1 MHFLNGF
8 TGIVFTDNTPEWKRI
23 HQNSLSVLREFGF
36 GDKNIMEE
44 RITTEIE
51 AMVEFG
57 GNTRGKPFDPKQL
70 CLLISSNITTNIL
83 FGSRRSYD
91 LGISELI
98 SEVDHYF
105 HLMDMIF
112 DVAPFLKFIPPFKRK
127 LPAIKSCHKK
137 IYDMI
142 ETEIDQSLL
151 KHEKCFVSEFIAREG
166 PDYDRDYLCFL
177 LRDFV
182 AAGTDTTANTMRWA
196 LVACANYLDIQKK
209 LQQEIDSAIPR
220 ERLPTLQ
227 DQKNLPYVQATLLE
241 LYRWRTLVPMSIAH
255 LTKEDSHLM
264 GFFIPSGTLVS
275 IYCFFKRSFSNS

>member
-23 HQNSLSVLREFGF
+23 HQNVLSVLREFGF

-91 LGISELI
+91 LGISELV

-166 PDYDRDYLCFL
+166 PDYDRDYLFSAKRFRCSRDRYNCQYDEMGSRCLRQL
-177 LRDFV
+177 LRYSEET
-182 AAGTDTTANTMRWA
+182 AARNRLSDTKRKIANITGSEESPLCSGNTA
-196 LVACANYLDIQKK
+196 
-209 LQQEIDSAIPR
+209 
-220 ERLPTLQ
+220 
-227 DQKNLPYVQATLLE
+227 
-241 LYRWRTLVPMSIAH
+241 
-255 LTKEDSHLM
+255 
-264 GFFIPSGTLVS
+264 
-275 IYCFFKRSFSNS
+275 